1 MKTNATERVT
11 PTRDII
17 SKIWVSSFTWQ
28 EGNHIIS
35 HKGAQW
41 RLFFFT
47 IWMFISTMLKEGTS
61 FVYKTKKCE
70 LIISLLTWQLTVILW
85 LTIKNT
91 LVKHWKKQRKEYF
104 GSKKN
109 GGHPYLIMPIHSI
122 TVLTGE

>member
-28 EGNHIIS
+28 EGMHIIS

-41 RLFFFT
+41 RHFFFT

-70 LIISLLTWQLTVILW
+70 LIISLLTWQLIVILW
-85 LTIKNT
+85 LTIKKS

-109 GGHPYLIMPIHSI
+109 SGHPYLIMPVHSI